1 MPKLVITSH
10 VEQGDYRGA
19 VLVSILGHGVL
30 FLFFLV
36 GVELFP
42 QRAPL
47 IIGSGLG
54 GGQGGDFVTV
64 GLAAE
69 PGGGAGMH
77 KPSLVPR
84 PAAVPAPPQREPAE
98 QVPKATQEEGVF
110 ERKAPRRPAKG
121 SRAEGDSA
129 SRSGAIP
136 RDPDPGSGG
145 PGGKSSGSGGGFG
158 GGQGVRIGAGT
169 GEGTIDSWY
178 ARRVEQRIGRN
189 WLQTSLGGLA
199 RSVRTVV
206 SFEIRSG
213 GRIENIQLE
222 RVSGV
227 RSVDLAAQ
235 RAVMASDPLPPL
247 PYQFRHRTVRFI
259 AYFEYPPK

>member
-1 MPKLVITSH
+1 MSKLVIMSH

-19 VLVSILGHGVL
+19 VLVSILGHAVL

-42 QRAPL
+42 QGPPL

-84 PAAVPAPPQREPAE
+84 PAAVPAPPQHKPAA
-98 QVPKATQEEGVF
+98 QPPKAAQEDSVF
-110 ERKAPRRPAKG
+110 VRKTPPRPTKS
-121 SRAEGDSA
+121 SRAEGNA
-129 SRSGAIP
+129 ATRSGAIP
-136 RDPDPGSGG
+136 RKPDPGSGG
-145 PGGKSSGSGGGFG
+145 PGGKSSGSGGVFG
-158 GGQGVRIGAGT
+158 GDQGVRIGAGT

-178 ARRVEQRIGRN
+178 ARRVEQRIGLN
-189 WLQTSLGGLA
+189 WLQTSLGQLT

-206 SFEIRSG
+206 SFEIRSDG
-213 GRIENIQLE
+213 TIGNVQME

-227 RSVDLAAQ
+227 RSVDLAAK

-247 PYQFRHRTVRFI
+247 PYEFRHRRVRFI